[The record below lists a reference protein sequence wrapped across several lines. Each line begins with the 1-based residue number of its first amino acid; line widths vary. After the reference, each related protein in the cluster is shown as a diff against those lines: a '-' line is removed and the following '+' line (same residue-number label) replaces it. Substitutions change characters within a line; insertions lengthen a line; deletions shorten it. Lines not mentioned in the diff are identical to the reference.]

1 MCNCFCKKIPL
12 CFLCFRKELSGI
24 LGNFVCTYFKYSSS
38 GVLKVLEKVA
48 VLLRDV
54 VLPLMAKLSD
64 NIRDIERKRGVG
76 VDKVLR
82 YEHSLS
88 GYIQGFPWLRSRQ
101 LFLDYTM
108 LCLLFSSKFIVV
120 WQDFHVQVSNL
131 LKEFI
136 DSFSNQFIF
145 HIRVSV
151 FLLSY
156 EIRLG

>member
-1 MCNCFCKKIPL
+1 
-12 CFLCFRKELSGI
+12 LCFRKELSGI

-54 VLPLMAKLSD
+54 VLPLMGKLSD

-88 GYIQGFPWLRSRQ
+88 GYIQGFP
-101 LFLDYTM
+101 
-108 LCLLFSSKFIVV
+108 
-120 WQDFHVQVSNL
+120 
-131 LKEFI
+131 
-136 DSFSNQFIF
+136 
-145 HIRVSV
+145 
-151 FLLSY
+151 
-156 EIRLG
+156 